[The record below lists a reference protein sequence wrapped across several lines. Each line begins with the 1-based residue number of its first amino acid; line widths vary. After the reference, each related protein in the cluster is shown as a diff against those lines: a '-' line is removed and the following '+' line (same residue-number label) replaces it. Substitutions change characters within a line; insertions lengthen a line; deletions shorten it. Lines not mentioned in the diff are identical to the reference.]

1 MNEKVLVN
9 SPYEY
14 ASHHKQKNKFVS
26 CYLGSVPTF
35 VVDSSWPYNLYLSAS
50 SASGSAASSQDS
62 SSTATPTAAP
72 SDNKRKRT
80 RNDTEVSSQVSCKKN
95 IHVHARMCACIYTYI
110 YKPWVHH
117 LCNSIPQIHGYI
129 KVFKEIS
136 RWPFHLILDGQ
147 NMHNCLLEIEG
158 GVQV

>member
-14 ASHHKQKNKFVS
+14 ASHHKQENKLVS

-35 VVDSSWPYNLYLSAS
+35 VVDSSWPSNLYLSAS

-80 RNDTEVSSQVSCKKN
+80 RNDTEVSSQVSCKKIYMYMLECVLVY
-95 IHVHARMCACIYTYI
+95 IHICISHEYITCAIVLH
-110 YKPWVHH
+110 KFMV
-117 LCNSIPQIHGYI
+117 
-129 KVFKEIS
+129 
-136 RWPFHLILDGQ
+136 ILRFSKKFPDD
-147 NMHNCLLEIEG
+147 LFI
-158 GVQV
+158 